1 MEIPLPGWGSEAGDE
16 ERERERER
24 ERGEVGEKRR
34 HHRVGES

>member
-24 ERGEVGEKRR
+24 EERWERR
-34 HHRVGES
+34 EDTIG